1 VGSSIWQLDE
11 VSCVEHPLAE
21 LLSSAAVS
29 NIHLM
34 RVSPNGAF
42 VAIFTADGRLVVV
55 PSGGR
60 ALECA
65 DC

>member
-1 VGSSIWQLDE
+1 M
-11 VSCVEHPLAE
+11 EHPLAE